1 MEAMAQLGSQNSGQQ
16 VLVIVSL
23 LHTFY
28 LHAITLIKL
37 RLCLVNKDNK
47 LW

>member
-23 LHTFY
+23 LHTY
-28 LHAITLIKL
+28 LSMLL
-37 RLCLVNKDNK
+37 P
-47 LW
+47 